1 MNCRSKIS
9 PAEIDSELKT
19 LTLICDTRE
28 RETAA
33 LKRRL
38 EAIGLPV
45 IREKLD
51 FADYS
56 CRTEHFDFSDCF
68 GIERKMS
75 LDEIAQNLTRSR
87 ERFAREF
94 ERAQKAD
101 ARIYILV
108 ENGSYEKVYRR
119 DYRTKEHPN
128 ALIASLFTWQARY
141 NAKLIFCRSE
151 TTPYIIREI
160 LVREARHR
168 LEKITEEGGE
178 DGS

>member
-1 MNCRSKIS
+1 MSCRSDFS
-9 PAEIDSELKT
+9 RVEIDRELKT

-28 RETAA
+28 RETTA

-94 ERAQKAD
+94 ERAQRAD
-101 ARIYILV
+101 AQIYILI

-119 DYRTKEHPN
+119 DYRTKVHPN

-178 DGS
+178 DGG